1 MMENQQAQQNKTVRG
16 YIMRML
22 AGSAQNTLLCHQ
34 LSRKL
39 IEDKLTG
46 SPDISK
52 HLEYLH
58 QKGYVQFVG
67 KETAYTIQ
75 TNDGPVS
82 LTAAGID
89 LMEGSIA
96 DPGVDI

>member
-1 MMENQQAQQNKTVRG
+1 MNQNKTIRG

-46 SPDISK
+46 DADIPNIWIICDK
-52 HLEYLH
+52 
-58 QKGYVQFVG
+58 KGTSSLP
-67 KETAYTIQ
+67 ENIQ
-75 TNDGPVS
+75 P
-82 LTAAGID
+82 
-89 LMEGSIA
+89 
-96 DPGVDI
+96 